1 MNKKQMMK
9 LSPLVGA
16 VVLALSAPLAVA
28 TTITPPAA
36 GTLPGAFYT
45 NQSSGAVTYASTA
58 TNAASIAVPAGATV
72 LQFGGSSA
80 GVSNSVTAPSGIMTA
95 AGFNIGSGASLT
107 VESTAA
113 AGSPIA
119 DVLINDITGNPSQ
132 VYGTLQA
139 VSSATADGPTTFIAN
154 ANGVIIGNGASL
166 KLPNGGGIIGEAQN
180 PVYFASSGGEV
191 ASGTGTGPVSLMS
204 TVNIAAG
211 GYLLV
216 AGNGNVN
223 IGDVSVGSASF
234 TALTTIVA
242 GDAFTMTGNTST
254 AALPPSVTTG
264 TAGAI
269 NSTANVI
276 FNGTASSNLNSL
288 PLSVYDTGGVSI
300 PNGAY
305 ADLAN
310 ATFTNGTSSTFTND
324 GNTTLGSG
332 ISAGSILN
340 NGVLSGTP
348 STTTPTGFNLVATST
363 GGSVVNDG
371 VINVLSAGT
380 LSLMASSSTGTVTN
394 NGVINFYAS
403 NAPLTAN
410 SFNSSAGGTS
420 NLTQTNPNYLDVSAQ
435 NVNMYGVVNQA
446 TASSGSGVTP
456 TALYLNATGGIN
468 AIAGAS
474 IAASLTS
481 GVLNYGTTLVTVSD
495 TTNSD
500 LLQGDAVRILSGRF
514 ANRNIFDQGHN
525 GELNVNVGSGAV
537 GNYGY
542 NLSIFP
548 GAIIQA
554 WHLNVNN
561 DSAPGVPTTTYGD
574 NINLDGTIQSNN
586 AVVNA
591 DNINAASYV
600 AGGPNGSNGFR
611 IMANSIPG
619 ATNTPPTD
627 GSLLLNVAGNVNNP
641 QGAAAAGQ
649 PASAFQYNGVPVTVF
664 GGDGTSYISVMPT
677 NTANAPQMVNLLVN
691 GSAILGNSGV
701 SNAASSFVP
710 GGSIVP
716 ASSYPNSHLVV
727 SATGNLT
734 FGPYISSY
742 WQSGLTYNGSTTTGY
757 APATSTTAAGTYQP
771 AGQPTTAYNGSY
783 YWPGLMV
790 FSNITSAADPTSVGL
805 GTMTLD
811 APLSN
816 LLPTNVSGNGGIF
829 FNTNGLIAGLSSMNY
844 VLTNSNSWINFPA
857 GSQGSLI
864 AAQYSSNNAANMY
877 FYGATTNANA
887 SGLLT
892 SQVLPASD
900 IVSR

>member
-1 MNKKQMMK
+1 MNMNKKQVMK

-16 VVLALSAPLAVA
+16 VVLALSAPLAMAA
-28 TTITPPAA
+28 TPAA
-36 GTLPGAFYT
+36 PAPATLPGAFYT
-45 NQSSGAVTYASTA
+45 NQSSGVSYASTA
-58 TNAASIAVPAGATV
+58 TNTASIDVPSGATV
-72 LQFGGSSA
+72 LQFGGSSV
-80 GVSNSVTAPSGIMTA
+80 GVGNSVAAASGITTA
-95 AGFNIGSGASLT
+95 AGFNIGSAASLT
-107 VESTAA
+107 VNNSDATASTAA
-113 AGSPIA
+113 
-119 DVLINDITGNPSQ
+119 VLINDITGNPSQ
-132 VYGTLQA
+132 VYGSLA
-139 VSSATADGPTTFIAN
+139 ATAASAADAPTLFLAN
-154 ANGVIIGNGASL
+154 ANGVIVGGGASL
-166 KLPNGGGIIGEAQN
+166 TLPNGGGIIGEAQN
-180 PVYFASSGGEV
+180 PGLFIGNAGEV
-191 ASGTGTGPVSLMS
+191 SSGTGTGAVSLMS
-204 TVNIAAG
+204 TVSVG
-211 GYLLV
+211 GSGYLLV

-223 IGDVSVGSASF
+223 IGSVNNTGAGVP
-234 TALTTIVA
+234 TIVA
-242 GDAFTMTGNTST
+242 GDAFTMTGS
-254 AALPPSVTTG
+254 AAPVVNTG

-269 NSTANVI
+269 SSTANVI
-276 FNGTASSNLNSL
+276 FSGLASNANYGA
-288 PLSVYDTGGVSI
+288 LSVYDAGGVSI

-305 ADLAN
+305 ADLSSV
-310 ATFTNGTSSTFTND
+310 TFNGASNIPGSFTND

-332 ISAGSILN
+332 ITAGSILN
-340 NGVLSGTP
+340 NGALSGTP
-348 STTTPTGFNLVATST
+348 LTSGPSSTGFNLVATGT
-363 GGSVVNDG
+363 GSVVNDG
-371 VINVLSAGT
+371 VINVLTAGT
-380 LSLMASSSTGTVTN
+380 LNLWANSSAGTVTN
-394 NGVINFYAS
+394 NGVINFDAYNATSGASSFSAAGSTTQS
-403 NAPLTAN
+403 NA
-410 SFNSSAGGTS
+410 
-420 NLTQTNPNYLDVSAQ
+420 NYLDVSAQ

-446 TASSGSGVTP
+446 TAAGVGGVGVTP
-456 TALYLNATGGIN
+456 TPLYLNATGGIN
-468 AIAGAS
+468 AIGGARIS
-474 IAASLTS
+474 ASTS
-481 GVLNYGTTLVTVSD
+481 GGVLNYGTTIVTVSD
-495 TTNSD
+495 QALPD
-500 LLQGDAVRILSGRF
+500 FLEGDAVRILSGRF
-514 ANRNIFDQGHN
+514 ANRNIFNQGYN
-525 GELNVNVGSGAV
+525 GELNVNIGSGAV

-554 WHLNVNN
+554 WHLNVNG
-561 DSAPGVPTTTYGD
+561 SATTNGS
-574 NINLDGTIQSNN
+574 NINVDGTIQSNN
-586 AVVNA
+586 AVVTA

-611 IMANSIPG
+611 IMANSASG
-619 ATNTPPTD
+619 TTPATD
-627 GSLLLNVAGNVNNP
+627 GSLQLNVAGNVNNP

-701 SNAASSFVP
+701 SNAGSSFGL

-734 FGPYISSY
+734 FGSSLGNNGFWSHGSSY
-742 WQSGLTYNGSTTTGY
+742 S
-757 APATSTTAAGTYQP
+757 TSTAP
-771 AGQPTTAYNGSY
+771 Y

-811 APLSN
+811 SSLSN

-829 FNTNGLIAGLSSMNY
+829 FNTNGLIAGLSSTNY

-864 AAQYSSNNAANMY
+864 AAQYSSNNATNMD

-887 SGLLT
+887 SSLLT